1 LPLLAPQPA
10 HFVSDFAPMA
20 SRTVSKR
27 IAFILPQREIARL
40 EERVCAVLINA
51 VLCIKHTSV

>member
-1 LPLLAPQPA
+1 
-10 HFVSDFAPMA
+10 MA